1 MWLWT
6 EYSVFG
12 GTHTRDGIYVYI
24 TGIAALLRLCTQPHG
39 DSQAC
44 LFTLTINL
52 RRPRATHQ
60 PNMSNLHDFLEQRAK
75 FPFPDTGEIRSAGT
89 TNISDFT
96 SLEGQWKAQ
105 HAVRDETLV
114 QKLCLTLKNILGD
127 AALTVDAEN
136 YLLGSFSP
144 QIELDRLGRR
154 DPDWLTNPSEARVS
168 FSNNSG
174 SSSEAG

>member
-1 MWLWT
+1 
-6 EYSVFG
+6 
-12 GTHTRDGIYVYI
+12 
-24 TGIAALLRLCTQPHG
+24 
-39 DSQAC
+39 
-44 LFTLTINL
+44 LFVHID
-52 RRPRATHQ
+52 HQ
-60 PNMSNLHDFLEQRAK
+60 LASAPGHWHPSTNMSNLHDFLEQRAK
-75 FPFPDTGEIRSAGT
+75 FPFPDTGEIRST
-89 TNISDFT
+89 DISDFT

-154 DPDWLTNPSEARVS
+154 DPDWLTNPSRVS

>member
-1 MWLWT
+1 
-6 EYSVFG
+6 
-12 GTHTRDGIYVYI
+12 
-24 TGIAALLRLCTQPHG
+24 
-39 DSQAC
+39 
-44 LFTLTINL
+44 
-52 RRPRATHQ
+52 
-60 PNMSNLHDFLEQRAK
+60 MSNLHDFLEQRAK
-75 FPFPDTGEIRSAGT
+75 FPFPDTGEIRST
-89 TNISDFT
+89 DISDFT

-154 DPDWLTNPSEARVS
+154 DPDWLTNPSRVS